1 VVNRGGGKFWDV
13 DEAHPENTIVKPI
26 QLRRVQDESA
36 ISTMTSGKEKAVR
49 SLIKRTLLE
58 W

>member
-1 VVNRGGGKFWDV
+1 
-13 DEAHPENTIVKPI
+13 VKPI
-26 QLRRVQDESA
+26 QLRRVQGDSV